1 MIAYETKK
9 WTPTLFALTGT
20 VLPRVYLKALGIG
33 ALGLLAMALKHYEV
47 INLKLD
53 PTPHNLIGVALGMLL
68 VFRNNASYDRFWEGR
83 KCWGAIV
90 NASRNL
96 VRSATAFT
104 GETRDLAALVAAYVL
119 ALKQHLRSE
128 ADLSEIEPL
137 VPESLL
143 AEARAS
149 KNPPLAIANAIS
161 HWIAGRV
168 RAGRLSGDMGRNLD
182 GLVTDIMN
190 NQGACERIL
199 RTPMPFGYVVHIR
212 QLLTIYLLS
221 LPWVLVEK
229 LGWWSIPTAALIAF
243 GLIGIEE
250 IGVEIEDPF
259 GTDPNDLP
267 VEAMCAT
274 VKRDTEATVAQE
286 ASLQG

>member
-1 MIAYETKK
+1 MITYETKQ
-9 WTPTLFALTGT
+9 WTGTLLALKGT

-33 ALGLLAMALKHYEV
+33 AIGVAAMLLKHYELV
-47 INLKLD
+47 NLKLD

-90 NASRNL
+90 NTSRNL
-96 VRSATAFT
+96 ARTAAGFT
-104 GETRDLAALVAAYVL
+104 GQVEDLAAMVSAYVL

-128 ADLSEIEPL
+128 DDLGELEPL
-137 VPESLL
+137 IP
-143 AEARAS
+143 AELFAAAKAT
-149 KNPPLAIANAIS
+149 KNPPLTIANAIT
-161 HWIAGRV
+161 HWIASRV
-168 RAGRLSGDMGRNLD
+168 KSGRLSSDMGRTLD
-182 GLVTDIMN
+182 GYVGEIMN

-221 LPWVLVEK
+221 LPWVLVDK
-229 LGWWSIPTAALIAF
+229 LGWWCIPTAALIAF

-274 VKRDTEATVAQE
+274 VKRDTEATAAQE
-286 ASLQG
+286 ASLRA

>member
-1 MIAYETKK
+1 MITYDTKK
-9 WTPTLFALTGT
+9 WTGTLLALEGT
-20 VLPRVYLKALGIG
+20 VLPRVILKAIAIG
-33 ALGLLAMALKHYEV
+33 SIGVAAMALKHYDLV
-47 INLKLD
+47 NLKLD

-90 NASRNL
+90 NSSRNL
-96 VRSATAFT
+96 VRSAAAAT
-104 GETRDLAALVAAYVL
+104 GQVGELAGLVSAYSL

-128 ADLSEIEPL
+128 EDISEIDPL
-137 VPESLL
+137 VPE
-143 AEARAS
+143 AVATAAKAT
-149 KNPPLAIANAIS
+149 KNPPLTIANAMT
-161 HWIAGRV
+161 HWIAARV
-168 RAGRLSGDMGRNLD
+168 RAGRLSVEMARSLD
-182 GLVTDIMN
+182 SLVSDLMN

-212 QLLTIYLLS
+212 QLLAIYLLS
-221 LPWVLVEK
+221 LPWVLVDK
-229 LGWWSIPTAALIAF
+229 LGWWCIPTAALIAF

-274 VKRDTEATVAQE
+274 IKRDVEATAAQE
-286 ASLQG
+286 EAMRG